1 MLRRRCQTKSLSGQ
15 VKGPDRN
22 ASRVVAVR
30 LDHSCAWEARG
41 ADRIGPGGFGLSTI
55 TTNSPALVPPSNPT
69 HAPAI
74 NVIADGDFSEEPE
87 KLGLNLHGDPCMTL
101 PGSAVKAACDQFR
114 FSTAIG

>member
-1 MLRRRCQTKSLSGQ
+1 MPRGWWRF
-15 VKGPDRN
+15 
-22 ASRVVAVR
+22 ASIILA
-30 LDHSCAWEARG
+30 
-41 ADRIGPGGFGLSTI
+41 PGKRAG
-55 TTNSPALVPPSNPT
+55 PAL
-69 HAPAI
+69 APAI

>member
-1 MLRRRCQTKSLSGQ
+1 MPQGWSRFASIILAPGKRA
-15 VKGPDRN
+15 GPI
-22 ASRVVAVR
+22 ASAGW
-30 LDHSCAWEARG
+30 LWPFHHHYEQHS
-41 ADRIGPGGFGLSTI
+41 
-55 TTNSPALVPPSNPT
+55 ALVPPANPA

-74 NVIADGDFSEEPE
+74 NVIADGDLSEEPE

>member
-1 MLRRRCQTKSLSGQ
+1 MGSTRYGESNG
-15 VKGPDRN
+15 
-22 ASRVVAVR
+22 R
-30 LDHSCAWEARG
+30 LDDEKDSAFVPTANP
-41 ADRIGPGGFGLSTI
+41 ADT
-55 TTNSPALVPPSNPT
+55 
-69 HAPAI
+69 PAI